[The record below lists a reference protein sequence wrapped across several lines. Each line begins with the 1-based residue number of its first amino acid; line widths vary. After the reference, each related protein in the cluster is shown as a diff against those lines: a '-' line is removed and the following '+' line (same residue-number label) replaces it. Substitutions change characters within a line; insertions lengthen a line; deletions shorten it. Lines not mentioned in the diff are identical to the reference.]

1 MNASSDPERRQR
13 LRERLRS
20 ATQAAILQAAEE
32 VFLETGMD
40 AARMESIAARAG
52 VAVGTLY
59 NYFED
64 REALVGALVQDR
76 RAALLTRLD
85 AALARAAALPFEEA
99 LDSFL
104 QALFDHW
111 SAHRSIL
118 SQASEAG
125 RSGRGRSAVIGEL
138 VRRAE
143 SVLAAGRSAGRLRPD
158 EDGVQ
163 AALLVGMVR
172 GLIVKDFATGDESL
186 AANGPRL
193 VAEAFLRGSGI

>member
-1 MNASSDPERRQR
+1 

-20 ATQAAILQAAEE
+20 ATQAAILQAAED
-32 VFLETGMD
+32 VFLETSMD
-40 AARMESIAARAG
+40 TARMESIAARAG

-64 REALVGALVQDR
+64 RGALVDALVQDR
-76 RAALLTRLD
+76 RAALLARLD
-85 AALARAAALPFEEA
+85 AAMEQAAGQPFAEM

-118 SQASEAG
+118 SQASDAG
-125 RSGRGRSAVIGEL
+125 HSGRGRRAVIDEI

-143 SVLAAGRSAGRLRPD
+143 SVLEAGRSAGRLRPD

-163 AALLVGMVR
+163 AALVVGMVR
-172 GLIVKDFATGDESL
+172 GLMVNDFARGDRALSE
-186 AANGPRL
+186 NGPRL
-193 VAEAFLRGSGI
+193 VAEAFLRGVGT

>member
-1 MNASSDPERRQR
+1 
-13 LRERLRS
+13 LRERIRV
-20 ATQAAILQAAEE
+20 ATQAAILQAAED
-32 VFLETGMD
+32 VFLETSMD
-40 AARMESIAARAG
+40 SARMESIAARAG

-64 REALVGALVQDR
+64 REALVGALIRDR
-76 RAALLTRLD
+76 RAVLLARLD
-85 AALARAAALPFEEA
+85 AAMEQAAGLPFAEM

-104 QALFDHW
+104 QALFDYW
-111 SAHRSIL
+111 SAHRGIL
-118 SQASEAG
+118 SQASDAG
-125 RSGRGRSAVIGEL
+125 RSGRGRRAVIDEI

-143 SVLAAGRSAGRLRPD
+143 LVLAAGSSAGMLRPD

-172 GLIVKDFATGDESL
+172 GLMVADVARGDRAL

-193 VAEAFLRGSGI
+193 VAEAFLRGVGI